1 MELKTSQMEMNIEI
15 NTGHVLQLLYH
26 VDSSSITNTVMAFAR
41 YLCKQK
47 FSEMTLD
54 FDEITREFNVYNLKQ
69 KMSTINFKGM
79 EKKMNSAI
87 KRYNAIEQLVLDLMN
102 GISVVDLKDFQDF
115 YISVDDILCKM
126 IEANIERN
134 MIDKVLYIY
143 KKYYNLPLNKS
154 KIVIGELQEMVKDKF
169 YTEYNKIKDIVQ
181 FNLQEKS
188 FEKESTKLF
197 LLARDLGVL
206 SHQLYP
212 VTEPTVHP
220 RETVRFCCKNRCFEC
235 EQFGTQ
241 SCYY

>member
-1 MELKTSQMEMNIEI
+1 MELHTSQMEMNIEI
-15 NTGHVLQLLYH
+15 NTRHVLQLLYH
-26 VDSSSITNTVMAFAR
+26 VDASSITNTVMAFAR

-47 FSEMTLD
+47 FSEMTSDLK
-54 FDEITREFNVYNLKQ
+54 EIDREFNVYNLKQ
-69 KMSTINFKGM
+69 KLLTINLKGM

-87 KRYNAIEQLVLDLMN
+87 QRYNATEQLLLDLMN

-115 YISVDDILCKM
+115 YISVDHTLCKM
-126 IEANIERN
+126 IEENIERN
-134 MIDKVLYIY
+134 MIDKVLCIY

-154 KIVIGELQEMVKDKF
+154 KIVIGELREMVKYKF
-169 YTEYNKIKDIVQ
+169 DTEYKKITDIVQ
-181 FNLQEKS
+181 FKIQENLFQKGSE
-188 FEKESTKLF
+188 KLF
-197 LLARDLGVL
+197 LLARDLGSL

-212 VTEPTVHP
+212 VTEATVHP